1 MHGFAVIQTALC
13 VPPTDAWAIPN
24 YSQMF
29 NVQRCQVIIIG
40 QRAVTN
46 VRVNVIDII
55 TRINALNSNKIAPLL
70 SRDLVVGSRVNR
82 LLRVSPQG
90 FVSMYV
96 IFFFTLIT
104 SLLQTFI
111 VTYQLVF
118 EQNHFQI
125 IVHCFT
131 LWCTSQSSRVEGEKC
146 SLYNWYLF
154 CSKLNRRMSRKHFFN
169 SPIMSVFTCKLLC
182 VHFWSDKMKQC
193 ENVGGNL
200 AQTTRS

>member
-1 MHGFAVIQTALC
+1 
-13 VPPTDAWAIPN
+13 
-24 YSQMF
+24 MF

-131 LWCTSQSSRVEGEKC
+131 L
-146 SLYNWYLF
+146 
-154 CSKLNRRMSRKHFFN
+154 
-169 SPIMSVFTCKLLC
+169 
-182 VHFWSDKMKQC
+182 
-193 ENVGGNL
+193 
-200 AQTTRS
+200 